1 MIEEKEQLAQQ
12 SEQYYQEKESVILE
26 KNNLQSKLEASV
38 AGKIEKKLRTLEEEN
53 SVMKS
58 DFYIRINSFV
68 EEIDQ
73 LKSRLSKYE
82 VNVEPTNEDSKQE
95 DEVDQSF

>member
-1 MIEEKEQLAQQ
+1 MQNYEEDKRSLKVMIEEKEQLAHQ
-12 SEQYYQEKESVILE
+12 SEQYYQEKESVIIE
-26 KNNLQSKLEASV
+26 KNNLLNKLEASV

-68 EEIDQ
+68 EEID
-73 LKSRLSKYE
+73 
-82 VNVEPTNEDSKQE
+82 
-95 DEVDQSF
+95 

>member
-26 KNNLQSKLEASV
+26 KNNLQNKFEASN

-73 LKSRLSKYE
+73 LKSRLS
-82 VNVEPTNEDSKQE
+82 SKIFFHPIIIYLQNMK
-95 DEVDQSF
+95 

>member
-1 MIEEKEQLAQQ
+1 M
-12 SEQYYQEKESVILE
+12 ILE
-26 KNNLQSKLEASV
+26 KNNLLSKLEGSV

-73 LKSRLSKYE
+73 LKSRLS
-82 VNVEPTNEDSKQE
+82 SKDLYIQ
-95 DEVDQSF
+95 

>member
-1 MIEEKEQLAQQ
+1 MSKLKLTLQNFDEDRRSLKTLMDEKEHLAQL
-12 SEQYYQEKESVILE
+12 SEQYYQEKESIIIEKSQLE
-26 KNNLQSKLEASV
+26 QKLECSQV
-38 AGKIEKKLRTLEEEN
+38 GKIEKKVRTLEEEN

-73 LKSRLSKYE
+73 LKSRLS
-82 VNVEPTNEDSKQE
+82 SKH
-95 DEVDQSF
+95 

>member
-1 MIEEKEQLAQQ
+1 MQNYEEDKRSLKVMIEEKEQLAQQ
-12 SEQYYQEKESVILE
+12 SEQYYQEKESVIIE
-26 KNNLQSKLEASV
+26 KNNLLNKLEASV

-68 EEIDQ
+68 EEID
-73 LKSRLSKYE
+73 
-82 VNVEPTNEDSKQE
+82 
-95 DEVDQSF
+95 

>member
-1 MIEEKEQLAQQ
+1 
-12 SEQYYQEKESVILE
+12 
-26 KNNLQSKLEASV
+26 
-38 AGKIEKKLRTLEEEN
+38 LEEEN

-73 LKSRLSKYE
+73 LKSKLSKYE
-82 VNVEPTNEDSKQE
+82 VNVEPSNEESKLE
-95 DEVDQSF
+95 DQTE

>member
-1 MIEEKEQLAQQ
+1 MQNYEEDKRSLKVMIEEKEQLAQQ
-12 SEQYYQEKESVILE
+12 SEQYYQEKESLIIE
-26 KNNLQSKLEASV
+26 KNSLQNKFEASI

-68 EEIDQ
+68 EEID
-73 LKSRLSKYE
+73 
-82 VNVEPTNEDSKQE
+82 
-95 DEVDQSF
+95 

>member
-1 MIEEKEQLAQQ
+1 
-12 SEQYYQEKESVILE
+12 
-26 KNNLQSKLEASV
+26 LEASV

-68 EEIDQ
+68 EEID
-73 LKSRLSKYE
+73 
-82 VNVEPTNEDSKQE
+82 
-95 DEVDQSF
+95 

>member
-1 MIEEKEQLAQQ
+1 MI
-12 SEQYYQEKESVILE
+12 
-26 KNNLQSKLEASV
+26 
-38 AGKIEKKLRTLEEEN
+38 IEKSQLEQKFEGSQIGKMEKKVRTLEEEN

-73 LKSRLSKYE
+73 LKHKLS
-82 VNVEPTNEDSKQE
+82 SKHLK
-95 DEVDQSF
+95 

>member
-26 KNNLQSKLEASV
+26 KNNLQNKFEASN

-73 LKSRLSKYE
+73 LKSRLS
-82 VNVEPTNEDSKQE
+82 SKIFFHLIIIYLQNMK
-95 DEVDQSF
+95 

>member
-1 MIEEKEQLAQQ
+1 M
-12 SEQYYQEKESVILE
+12 ILE
-26 KNNLQSKLEASV
+26 KNNLLSKLEGSV

-68 EEIDQ
+68 EEID
-73 LKSRLSKYE
+73 
-82 VNVEPTNEDSKQE
+82 
-95 DEVDQSF
+95 

>member
-1 MIEEKEQLAQQ
+1 MI
-12 SEQYYQEKESVILE
+12 
-26 KNNLQSKLEASV
+26 
-38 AGKIEKKLRTLEEEN
+38 IEKSQLEQKFEGSQIGKMEKKVRTLEEEN

-73 LKSRLSKYE
+73 LKHKLS
-82 VNVEPTNEDSKQE
+82 SK
-95 DEVDQSF
+95 

>member
-26 KNNLQSKLEASV
+26 KNNLQNKFEASN

-73 LKSRLSKYE
+73 LKSRLS
-82 VNVEPTNEDSKQE
+82 SKDFFHPIIIYLQNMK
-95 DEVDQSF
+95 